1 MSDLTVSKSVTS
13 AAQALAE
20 TPVFAATDTQSF
32 VSESS
37 RASRIGLWALGLGL
51 GGFLLWAGLAP
62 LDEGVPGHGTVA
74 LDTKRKV
81 VQHASGGII
90 REVLV
95 REGQVVQTGQVLMR
109 LDAAV
114 AKANFEQVRQ
124 RYLGFRAMESRLRAE
139 QAGLARIDFHTDVLE
154 ASSDP
159 QISRLRLEQ
168 EQLLSARRAGL
179 RADLAALSEG
189 IQGLQSQIEAM
200 GAIRINRTNQLS
212 LLNEEL
218 AQLRDLVKE
227 GFAPRNRQ
235 LELER
240 MVAETQSALAE
251 LTGNLARNRR
261 SVAELQQRSA
271 AREQEYRKEVQSQ
284 LVEVSRE
291 VEGDAQRFKAAKD
304 DLQRID
310 IRSPADGQVIGLAYQ
325 TVGGVIG
332 SGQRLMDVIPT
343 DQSLMIEVS
352 VAPHLIDRV
361 KTGLP
366 VDVRFSTFAHSPQL
380 VVDGAVVSVA
390 GDLLQDQAGTAPYYL
405 ARVTV
410 TAEGLKKLGHR
421 QLQAG
426 MPVEVV
432 FRTGERSML
441 TYLLSPLTRRLAASM
456 KEE

>member
-1 MSDLTVSKSVTS
+1 MSELTVSKSVTA

-20 TPVFAATDTQSF
+20 TPLSSATDTEAY
-32 VSESS
+32 VLESG
-37 RASRIGLWALGLGL
+37 RAARIGLWALGLGF

-81 VQHASGGII
+81 VQHPSGGII
-90 REVLV
+90 KEVLV
-95 REGQVVQTGQVLMR
+95 REGQRVQTGEVLMR
-109 LDAAV
+109 LDAAA

-124 RYLGFRAMESRLRAE
+124 RYLGFRAMEGRLRAE
-139 QAGLARIDFHTDVLE
+139 QAGSDRIIFHPDVLE
-154 ASSDP
+154 ASGDP
-159 QISRLRLEQ
+159 QISQLRFQQ
-168 EQLLSARRAGL
+168 EQLLQARRAAL
-179 RADLAALSEG
+179 RADLAGLNEG
-189 IQGLQSQIEAM
+189 VQGLLGQIEGMELMRA
-200 GAIRINRTNQLS
+200 NRTNQLS

-218 AQLRDLVKE
+218 AQLRGLVKE

-240 MVAETQSALAE
+240 MVAETQGSLAE
-251 LTGNLARNRR
+251 LNGNLTRNRR
-261 SVAELQQRSA
+261 SVAELRQRAS
-271 AREQEYRKEVQSQ
+271 AREQEYRKEIQSQ

-332 SGQRLMDVIPT
+332 SGQRLMDVIPA
-343 DQSLMIEVS
+343 DQALMIEVS

-380 VVDGAVVSVA
+380 VVDGTVVSVA
-390 GDLLQDQAGTAPYYL
+390 GDLLQDQPNAPPYYL
-405 ARVTV
+405 ARVAV
-410 TAEGLKKLGHR
+410 TADGLKKLGSR

-432 FRTGERSML
+432 FLTGERSML
-441 TYLLSPLTRRLAASM
+441 TYLLSPLTRRLASSM

>member
-1 MSDLTVSKSVTS
+1 MSDLTVTKSATA

-20 TPVFAATDTQSF
+20 TPLSSATDTEAYVQ
-32 VSESS
+32 ESG
-37 RASRIGLWALGLGL
+37 RAARIGLWALGLGF

-62 LDEGVPGHGTVA
+62 LDEGVPGQGTVA

-81 VQHASGGII
+81 VQHPSGGII
-90 REVLV
+90 KEVLV
-95 REGQVVQTGQVLMR
+95 REGQRVQTGEVLMR
-109 LDAAV
+109 LDAAA
-114 AKANFEQVRQ
+114 AKANFEQIRQ
-124 RYLGFRAMESRLRAE
+124 RYLGFRAMEGRLRAE
-139 QAGLARIDFHTDVLE
+139 QAGLDRITFHPDVLE
-154 ASSDP
+154 ASGDP
-159 QISRLRLEQ
+159 QISQLRFQQ
-168 EQLLSARRAGL
+168 EQLLLARRAAL
-179 RADLAALSEG
+179 RADLAGLNEG
-189 IQGLQSQIEAM
+189 VQGLLGQIEAM
-200 GAIRINRTNQLS
+200 GSMRVNRINQLS

-218 AQLRDLVKE
+218 TQLRDLVKE

-240 MVAETQSALAE
+240 MVAESQGSLAE
-251 LTGNLARNRR
+251 LTGNLTRNRR
-261 SVAELQQRSA
+261 SVAELQQRA
-271 AREQEYRKEVQSQ
+271 TAREQEYRKEIQSQ

-332 SGQRLMDVIPT
+332 AGQRLMDVIPAE
-343 DQSLMIEVS
+343 QALMIEVS

-361 KTGLP
+361 KAGLP

-380 VVDGAVVSVA
+380 VVDGSVVSVA
-390 GDLLQDQAGTAPYYL
+390 GDLLQDQPNSPPYYL
-405 ARVTV
+405 ARVAV
-410 TAEGLKKLGHR
+410 TADGLKKLGTR

-441 TYLLSPLTRRLAASM
+441 TYLLSPLTRRLATSM